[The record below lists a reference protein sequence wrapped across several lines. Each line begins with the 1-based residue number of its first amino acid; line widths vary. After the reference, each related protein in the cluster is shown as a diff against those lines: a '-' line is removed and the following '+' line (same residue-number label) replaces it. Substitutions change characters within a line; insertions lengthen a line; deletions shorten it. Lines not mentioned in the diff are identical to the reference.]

1 MSKAKVDAPA
11 TEAAQVQEQQPAWLQ
26 ELLDKG
32 TVILT
37 VDDREDFGQLI
48 DQIPAEV
55 RYGAGAVAKNHE
67 TGIYS
72 LRLDVIK

>member
-1 MSKAKVDAPA
+1 MSKAKVDAPE

-37 VDDREDFGQLI
+37 ADDREDFGQLI

>member
-1 MSKAKVDAPA
+1 MSKAKVDAPE
-11 TEAAQVQEQQPAWLQ
+11 TEAAQVQEPQPAWLQ

-37 VDDREDFGQLI
+37 ADDREDFGQLI

>member
-1 MSKAKVDAPA
+1 MSKAKVDAPE

-37 VDDREDFGQLI
+37 ADDREDFGQLI

-72 LRLDVIK
+72 LRLDVFK

>member
-1 MSKAKVDAPA
+1 MSKAKVDAHE
-11 TEAAQVQEQQPAWLQ
+11 TEAAQVQELQPAWLQ

-37 VDDREDFGQLI
+37 ADDREDFGQLI

-67 TGIYS
+67 TGIFA